1 MVEATQAPDRLH
13 NQPPDPIDQALA
25 PYGDA
30 ISEAENWLDG
40 EAVQSEGQMQA
51 VDQIKAEVHAALK
64 AVKAGEESEAKPVYD
79 EWKRIKARWKP
90 TIDDLERIK
99 KGLTALVDGFKRKL
113 AAERAEAERK
123 AREEAERKRR
133 EAEAKAAAV
142 QTANIDA
149 DREAA
154 QAQHEA
160 TEAQKSARD
169 AQKASKEVKGLRTV
183 TKYEITDHRALLHWI
198 AQNDREAITAF
209 IEEYARR
216 HHRETQQAD
225 GLRVWTEKAA
235 F

>member
-1 MVEATQAPDRLH
+1 MNDQAPDRLH

-25 PYGDA
+25 PYCDA

-40 EAVQSEGQMQA
+40 EAVQSEDQMQA
-51 VDQIKAEVHAALK
+51 VDQLKAEVHAALK
-64 AVKAGEESEAKPVYD
+64 AVKTGEESEAKPVYD

-123 AREEAERKRR
+123 AREEADRKRR
-133 EAEAKAAAV
+133 DAESKAAAV

-149 DREAA
+149 EREAA

-160 TEAQKSARD
+160 IEAQKAARD

-216 HHRETQQAD
+216 HHAPGSPME
-225 GLRVWTEKAA
+225 GLKVWQEKVAW
-235 F
+235 